1 MMKRLMHVPPAVFTL
16 VTDGDTS
23 DYGDTT
29 EDRTHEDI
37 FDDDEEL
44 LLLMIKVRLL

>member
-23 DYGDTT
+23 DYRDTT
-29 EDRTHEDI
+29 EDHTHEDNL
-37 FDDDEEL
+37 DDDEL

>member
-1 MMKRLMHVPPAVFTL
+1 MKRLMHVPPAVFTL

-29 EDRTHEDI
+29 EDQTHNDNL
-37 FDDDEEL
+37 DDEL

>member
-29 EDRTHEDI
+29 EDHTHDDI
-37 FDDDEEL
+37 LDDEEL
-44 LLLMIKVRLL
+44 HLLMIKVRLL